1 MLRINKGKGGKKQ
14 PMNRQEAV
22 LLLKEMIA
30 VCGSFHDAQ
39 SVSIEKD
46 KKINSWELHVA
57 WVPNESEVNC
67 LEKIVANHGLEM
79 VTINGCL
86 IIRERK

>member
-1 MLRINKGKGGKKQ
+1 
-14 PMNRQEAV
+14 MNRQEAV
-22 LLLKEMIA
+22 LLLKEMAA

-46 KKINSWELHVA
+46 KKNNCWELHVNC
-57 WVPNESEVNC
+57 VPHPSEVAC

-79 VTINGCL
+79 VTINGYSVFSTN
-86 IIRERK
+86 K

>member
-1 MLRINKGKGGKKQ
+1 MNKGKGK
-14 PMNRQEAV
+14 EATDESARGS
-22 LLLKEMIA
+22 LLKEMIA

-67 LEKIVANHGLEM
+67 LEKMVANHGLEM